1 MPVSVSRRF
10 AIAIACL
17 ALAGFI
23 ATVDQLI
30 KNQIVAEF
38 KLFEVRP
45 FIGDLVKLTYV
56 LNDSAAFSFG
66 FGFTG
71 IFTLISSAAT
81 VLVVWFITVKSKST
95 MWSIIAA
102 VLLGGV
108 LGNLLDRIF
117 RSPSVGLGKVVDY
130 IQIPFNFPIFNIAD
144 IAIVSMA
151 ILGALLVMLGYDIG
165 KPGKPGKAKD
175 D

>member
-1 MPVSVSRRF
+1 L
-10 AIAIACL
+10 AIAGLITTL
-17 ALAGFI
+17 
-23 ATVDQLI
+23 DQVI

-38 KLFEVRP
+38 KMYEVRP
-45 FIGDLVKLTYV
+45 FLGDLVKLTYV

-66 FGFTG
+66 FGLTG
-71 IFTLISSAAT
+71 IFTLISSIAT
-81 VLVVWFITVKSKST
+81 LLVIWFITVKSKST
-95 MWSIIAA
+95 MWSVIAA

-108 LGNLLDRIF
+108 LGNLIDRLF
-117 RSPSVGLGKVVDY
+117 RSPGAGLGKVVDY

-165 KPGKPGKAKD
+165 KPGKAKD

>member
-1 MPVSVSRRF
+1 MPFSASRRF
-10 AIAIACL
+10 VIAIACL

-23 ATVDQLI
+23 ATLDQLI
-30 KNQIVAEF
+30 KNQIVADF
-38 KLFEVRP
+38 KMYEVRP

-66 FGFTG
+66 FGLTG

-81 VLVVWFITVKSKST
+81 LLVIWFITVKSKST

-117 RSPSVGLGKVVDY
+117 RSPGAGLGKVVDY

-151 ILGALLVMLGYDIG
+151 VLGALLVMLGYDIG
-165 KPGKPGKAKD
+165 KPGKTGKAKD

>member
-1 MPVSVSRRF
+1 L
-10 AIAIACL
+10 ITIACL
-17 ALAGFI
+17 ALAGLI
-23 ATVDQLI
+23 ATLDQVI
-30 KNQIVAEF
+30 KNQIVADF
-38 KLFEVRP
+38 KMYEVRP
-45 FIGDLVKLTYV
+45 FLGDLVKLTYV

-66 FGFTG
+66 FGLTG
-71 IFTLISSAAT
+71 IFTLISSLAT
-81 VLVVWFITVKSKST
+81 LLVIWFITVKSKST
-95 MWSIIAA
+95 MWSVIAA

-108 LGNLLDRIF
+108 LGNLIDRLF
-117 RSPSVGLGKVVDY
+117 RSPGAGLGKVVDY

-165 KPGKPGKAKD
+165 KPGKAKD

>member
-1 MPVSVSRRF
+1 MTASSSRRLIT
-10 AIAIACL
+10 AIASLVIAGL
-17 ALAGFI
+17 I
-23 ATVDQLI
+23 ATLDQII

-38 KLFEVRP
+38 KMYEVRP

-66 FGFTG
+66 FGLTGLFT
-71 IFTLISSAAT
+71 IISSAAT
-81 VLVVWFITVKSKST
+81 LLVIWFITVKSRST

-108 LGNLLDRIF
+108 LGNLIDRLF
-117 RSPSVGLGKVVDY
+117 RSPEVGLGKVVDY

-151 ILGALLVMLGYDIG
+151 ILGALLVLLGYDIG
-165 KPGKPGKAKD
+165 KPGKAKD

>member
-1 MPVSVSRRF
+1 MSTTSSRRLF
-10 AIAIACL
+10 TAVACL
-17 ALAGFI
+17 AIAGFI
-23 ATVDQLI
+23 ATIDQII
-30 KNQIVAEF
+30 KNQIVTDF
-38 KLFEVRP
+38 KMYEVRP

-66 FGFTG
+66 FGLTGLFT
-71 IFTLISSAAT
+71 IISSAAT
-81 VLVVWFITVKSKST
+81 LLVIWFITVKSRST
-95 MWSIIAA
+95 MWSVIAA

-108 LGNLLDRIF
+108 MGNLFDRLF
-117 RSPSVGLGKVVDY
+117 RSPGAGLGKVVDY

-151 ILGALLVMLGYDIG
+151 ILGALLVLFGYDIG
-165 KPGKPGKAKD
+165 KPGKAKD

>member
-1 MPVSVSRRF
+1 
-10 AIAIACL
+10 L
-17 ALAGFI
+17 ALAGLI
-23 ATVDQLI
+23 ATLDQVI
-30 KNQIVAEF
+30 KNHIVADF
-38 KLFEVRP
+38 KMYEVRP
-45 FIGDLVKLTYV
+45 FLGDLVKLTYV

-66 FGFTG
+66 FGLTG
-71 IFTLISSAAT
+71 IFTLISSLAT
-81 VLVVWFITVKSKST
+81 LLVIWFITVKSKST
-95 MWSIIAA
+95 MWSVIAA

-108 LGNLLDRIF
+108 LGNLIDRLF
-117 RSPSVGLGKVVDY
+117 RSPGAGLGKVVDY

-165 KPGKPGKAKD
+165 KPGKAKD

>member
-1 MPVSVSRRF
+1 MPASTSRRIV
-10 AIAIACL
+10 IAIACL
-17 ALAGFI
+17 AIAGLI
-23 ATVDQLI
+23 TTLDQVI

-38 KLFEVRP
+38 KMYEVRP
-45 FIGDLVKLTYV
+45 FLGDLVKLTYV

-66 FGFTG
+66 FGLTG
-71 IFTLISSAAT
+71 IFTLISSIAT
-81 VLVVWFITVKSKST
+81 LLVIWFITVKSKST
-95 MWSIIAA
+95 MWSVIAA

-108 LGNLLDRIF
+108 LGNLIDRLF
-117 RSPSVGLGKVVDY
+117 RSPGAGSGKVVDY

-165 KPGKPGKAKD
+165 KPGKAKD

>member
-1 MPVSVSRRF
+1 MPASSSRRLV
-10 AIAIACL
+10 ITIACL
-17 ALAGFI
+17 AIAGLI
-23 ATVDQLI
+23 ATLDQVI
-30 KNQIVAEF
+30 KNHIVADF
-38 KLFEVRP
+38 KMYEVRP
-45 FIGDLVKLTYV
+45 FLGDLVKLTYV

-66 FGFTG
+66 FGLTG
-71 IFTLISSAAT
+71 IFTLISSVAT
-81 VLVVWFITVKSKST
+81 LLVIWFITVKSKST

-108 LGNLLDRIF
+108 LGNLLDRLF
-117 RSPSVGLGKVVDY
+117 RSPGAGLGKVVDY

-165 KPGKPGKAKD
+165 KPGKVKD

>member
-1 MPVSVSRRF
+1 MPASSSRRLV
-10 AIAIACL
+10 ITIACL
-17 ALAGFI
+17 AIAGLI
-23 ATVDQLI
+23 TTLDQVI
-30 KNQIVAEF
+30 KNHIVADF
-38 KLFEVRP
+38 KMYEVRP
-45 FIGDLVKLTYV
+45 FLGDLVKLTYV

-66 FGFTG
+66 FGLTG
-71 IFTLISSAAT
+71 MFTLISSIAT
-81 VLVVWFITVKSKST
+81 LLVIWFITVKSKST

-108 LGNLLDRIF
+108 LGNLIDRLF
-117 RSPSVGLGKVVDY
+117 RSPGAGLGKVVDY

-165 KPGKPGKAKD
+165 KPGKAKD

>member
-1 MPVSVSRRF
+1 MPASSSRRLV
-10 AIAIACL
+10 ITIACL
-17 ALAGFI
+17 AIAGLI
-23 ATVDQLI
+23 ATLDQVI
-30 KNQIVAEF
+30 KNQIVADF
-38 KLFEVRP
+38 KMYEVRP
-45 FIGDLVKLTYV
+45 FLGDLVKLTYV

-66 FGFTG
+66 FGLTG
-71 IFTLISSAAT
+71 IFTLISSIAT
-81 VLVVWFITVKSKST
+81 LLVIWFITVKSKST

-108 LGNLLDRIF
+108 LGNLIDRLF
-117 RSPSVGLGKVVDY
+117 RSPGAGLGKVVDY

-165 KPGKPGKAKD
+165 KPGKAKD